1 MREPGDEA
9 EKDGGERREMP
20 VPSRCP
26 ITLQEPNV
34 LVLDMP
40 KYSFDGQPWQEP
52 EEILRLDNKLRK
64 MLGYPLRT
72 EAWAQ
77 PWAAKQQAQGEGA
90 GLGEKA
96 GFGWKEGLGEKAG
109 FGWKAGLGEKAGFG
123 WKRRQDTIRRPG
135 AWNCA
140 MRSGR

>member
-1 MREPGDEA
+1 
-9 EKDGGERREMP
+9 
-20 VPSRCP
+20 
-26 ITLQEPNV
+26 
-34 LVLDMP
+34 
-40 KYSFDGQPWQEP
+40 
-52 EEILRLDNKLRK
+52 

-123 WKRRQDTIRRPG
+123 WKAGLEKETGYYKKARCLELCYEIWSLTEVE
-135 AWNCA
+135 NV
-140 MRSGR
+140 